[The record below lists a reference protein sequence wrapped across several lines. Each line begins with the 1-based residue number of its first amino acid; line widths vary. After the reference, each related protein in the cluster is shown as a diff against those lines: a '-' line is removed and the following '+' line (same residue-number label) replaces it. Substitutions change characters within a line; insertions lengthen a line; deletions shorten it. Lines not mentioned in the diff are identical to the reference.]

1 MGLAYIFE
9 TTHISY
15 FHPLRRIA
23 SIIYTAWC
31 GIWLLVPFLIVF
43 PIIYI
48 CIQRKQWHR
57 FAHRVIQFYAKIFF
71 IGSGLYIQKTY
82 RFKPDTSKAYVFV
95 ANHFTYLDIAVGMNI
110 VDNYFAYVGKS
121 SVKKIPLFGYM
132 FAKLHIQVDRSDKD
146 SRAKSLVRGIKAIQS
161 GRSVFIMPE
170 GGIVSTNPPQMHLP
184 LKDGAFIMAVENQVP
199 IVPISYLNFH
209 LINKPL
215 NLMRWGVPRVIFNE
229 PIETKGLTKN
239 DIEMLKDKV
248 YQVIQSD
255 LDAYAAA
262 HS

>member
-1 MGLAYIFE
+1 M
-9 TTHISY
+9 
-15 FHPLRRIA
+15 
-23 SIIYTAWC
+23 
-31 GIWLLVPFLIVF
+31 
-43 PIIYI
+43 
-48 CIQRKQWHR
+48 
-57 FAHRVIQFYAKIFF
+57 
-71 IGSGLYIQKTY
+71 
-82 RFKPDTSKAYVFV
+82 FV

-121 SVKKIPLFGYM
+121 SVKNIPLFGYM

-170 GGIVSTNPPQMHLP
+170 GGIVSTTPPQMHQP
-184 LKDGAFIMAVENQVP
+184 FKDGAFIMAIENQVP
-199 IVPISYLNFH
+199 IIPISYLNFH

-215 NLMRWGVPRVIFNE
+215 NLMKWGVPKVIFNE
-229 PIETKGLTKN
+229 PIPTKGMSKG
-239 DIEMLKDKV
+239 DIEVLKEKV
-248 YQVIQSD
+248 YQVIQGD